1 MTDTLIK
8 EDVLN
13 ELHLPKPCQLGI
25 MVDDVEKAAP
35 AFLHFIGQD
44 GFREY
49 RMLNTE
55 GAVFRGEP
63 VNFIIKI
70 AKLFWQDL
78 ELELMQVIDSPFHD
92 EYYQKHGQGLHH
104 LGFRVPDVKA
114 YYPVFEAFGA
124 PCICSS
130 HWINKVNG
138 PTCCAYFDTTEK
150 LGFILELVGPYVE

>member
-1 MTDTLIK
+1 MEKLINN
-8 EDVLN
+8 ETLN
-13 ELHLPKPCQLGI
+13 ELHLPQPCQLGI

-35 AFLHFIGQD
+35 AFLHFIGQE

-55 GAVFRGEP
+55 GAIFRGKP

-70 AKLFWQDL
+70 AKLFWQEL
-78 ELELMQVIDSPFHD
+78 ELELMQVIDSPFHA
-92 EYYQKHGQGLHH
+92 EYYEKHGQGLHH

-114 YYPVFEAFGA
+114 YYPVFESFGA
-124 PCICSS
+124 PLICSS

-150 LGFILELVGPYVE
+150 LGFILELVGPYRE